1 MAHLTYLALL
11 AGCIAVSVL
20 LEFSLRT
27 RVYARWRR
35 LIAAVAPVTVV
46 FTSWDLLAVHDHQW
60 SFDRRWIS
68 GWWIAPGLPIEEL
81 VFFIAVPIC
90 AISTFEAVRRCRPN
104 WRVGRD
110 RGSRQ

>member
-1 MAHLTYLALL
+1 MAHLTYLALM

-27 RVYARWRR
+27 RVYARWRC
-35 LIAAVAPVTVV
+35 LVAAVAPITVV
-46 FTSWDLLAVHDHQW
+46 FTAWDLFAVGNHQW
-60 SFDRRWIS
+60 SFDRRWII

-90 AISTFEAVRRCRPN
+90 AISTFEAVRRRGPN
-104 WRVGRD
+104 WLVD
-110 RGSRQ
+110 NSRRNPW